1 MGNFTLKGHVS
12 YAVKRKYKWI
22 AEFGENTCK
31 KCAALDGKEFEE
43 DEVPQRPHP
52 NCRCKVEEIS
62 VVDEIEAEINE
73 YKEEIEQLELQAN
86 ELLGDTSVL
95 REQIE
100 RLMKENK
107 DSELNTL
114 EDKLARTEYDVYKL
128 LDKIDSLTLD
138 TIDKFVIQKIEREV
152 ENISSIISKYINR
165 FEILK
170 KKAIDNAVDKLEAV
184 GNDAVA
190 LFRLSSSKFT
200 KGTEYIKKNGKMYNK
215 ISEIKDEKLKEDVFN
230 KVKQQLKQSDSRGI
244 ILNKNSS
251 LAQEI
256 IKSQRFKSYIKD
268 NIEKLIEN
276 KYLPDDNLTFIPIIN
291 SNLNLYGAIHRCSIK
306 NIRLENGMIK
316 ADIIDTVDYNEGEM
330 TVAIFRYLQET
341 GQLENFYF
349 VIQLEVPL
357 SNFVKSK

>member
-1 MGNFTLKGHVS
+1 MGTFTLKGHVS
-12 YAVKRKYKWI
+12 YALKRKYKWVT
-22 AEFGENTCK
+22 EFGENTCA
-31 KCAALDGKEFEE
+31 KCAALDGKEYEE
-43 DEVPQRPHP
+43 DEIPPRPHP

-62 VVDEIEAEINE
+62 VVDEIEAELNE
-73 YKEEIEQLELQAN
+73 YREEIEQLKLQAD

-95 REQIE
+95 RDQIE
-100 RLMKENK
+100 KLMKINNTTEVK
-107 DSELNTL
+107 TL
-114 EDKLARTEYDVYKL
+114 ESRLTGIEYEIYKL
-128 LDKIDSLTLD
+128 IDKIVALTRD
-138 TIDKFVIQKIEREV
+138 TIDKYAIQRIEK
-152 ENISSIISKYINR
+152 NISDISITISRYVSQ

-170 KKAIDNAVDKLEAV
+170 KKTIDSAVDKLETV
-184 GNDAVA
+184 GEDAVA

-200 KGTEYIKKNGKMYNK
+200 KGTEYINKNGKMYSK
-215 ISEIKDEKLKEDVFN
+215 ISEIEDEKLKGDVLK
-230 KVKQQLKQSDSRGI
+230 KVKQQLKQNDSRGI

-251 LAQEI
+251 LSQEI

-291 SNLNLYGAIHRCSIK
+291 SNLNLFGAIHRCSIK

-330 TVAIFRYLQET
+330 TVAVFRYLQET

-357 SNFVKSK
+357 SNFVSSK